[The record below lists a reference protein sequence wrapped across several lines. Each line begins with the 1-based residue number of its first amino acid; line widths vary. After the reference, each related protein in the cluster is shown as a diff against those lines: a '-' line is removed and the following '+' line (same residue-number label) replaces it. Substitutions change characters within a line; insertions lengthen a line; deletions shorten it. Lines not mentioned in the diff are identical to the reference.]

1 MKIVDKLGKGPAF
14 SFEFFPPR
22 DQEGVERLFETI
34 SQLAPYEPAYVSV
47 TYGAGGST
55 RRLTV
60 ELVRRIK
67 QEVGIEAMAH
77 LTCVGATSHDIASVL
92 NELRASNID
101 NVIALRGDP
110 PKGSSGFVKQ
120 EGGFGYASELVA
132 FIKSRWDL
140 CVAAACYPEKHPEAP
155 SAEADLEHLVQ
166 KVRAGADVLISQLFF
181 DNGDYFRFVER
192 ARRAGIEVPIIPGIW
207 PITNLAQIK
216 RITGMCGASIPAEL
230 LAELEAAGEPAR
242 VQAVGVEHAYRQC
255 RELLDRGAPGIH
267 FYTLNRSPATR
278 EILDRLRA
286 G

>member
-1 MKIVDKLGKGPAF
+1 
-14 SFEFFPPR
+14 
-22 DQEGVERLFETI
+22 
-34 SQLAPYEPAYVSV
+34 
-47 TYGAGGST
+47 
-55 RRLTV
+55 
-60 ELVRRIK
+60 
-67 QEVGIEAMAH
+67 
-77 LTCVGATSHDIASVL
+77 
-92 NELRASNID
+92 
-101 NVIALRGDP
+101 
-110 PKGSSGFVKQ
+110 
-120 EGGFGYASELVA
+120 
-132 FIKSRWDL
+132 
-140 CVAAACYPEKHPEAP
+140 
-155 SAEADLEHLVQ
+155 
-166 KVRAGADVLISQLFF
+166 VRAGADVLISQLFF